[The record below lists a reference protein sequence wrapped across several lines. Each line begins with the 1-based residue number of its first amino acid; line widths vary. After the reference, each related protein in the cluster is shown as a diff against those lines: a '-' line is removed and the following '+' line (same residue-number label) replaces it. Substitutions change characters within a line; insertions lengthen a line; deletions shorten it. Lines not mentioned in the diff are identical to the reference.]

1 MPPIKNITGTI
12 ICGLKIAVLTG
23 EINVKLSTNAQGKTM
38 NAKLNVL
45 LFASAFLTAAAAQ
58 DPAKTDGDKYKV
70 ILENEKVRV
79 FEYSDKPGDK
89 TNQHHHPDF
98 VLYALDPFKR
108 RLTFPNGKK
117 VEREFKKGDV
127 IWMNDQIHIGENIG
141 KTDTHVL
148 IVELKK
154 GATIADTA
162 GALLPEKD
170 WKKPENAK

>member
-1 MPPIKNITGTI
+1 M
-12 ICGLKIAVLTG
+12 
-23 EINVKLSTNAQGKTM
+23 S
-38 NAKLNVL
+38 AKLNVL
-45 LFASAFLTAAAAQ
+45 VFASVFLTAAFAQ

-89 TNQHHHPDF
+89 TNRHHHPDF

-108 RLTFPNGKK
+108 RLTFPNGKT
-117 VEREFKKGDV
+117 VEKEFKKGDV

-154 GATIADTA
+154 GSAMADTTA
-162 GALLPEKD
+162 APSPEKD
-170 WKKPENAK
+170 GAGR